1 MDLQK
6 QREGKRQL
14 KAEQYKKFKGNKKEG
29 QGFADKRKKK
39 VQYEYLKMLRKEKKK
54 RERTALPH
62 TSFEDTDM
70 TEEKIGKE
78 KKIEDSSSNT
88 YSKSQKQFSK
98 KKMDKEKKKKEVLK
112 QKREIESALT
122 KYKDKKSKQYK
133 KLCKKTYKGQPVMK
147 NQIEILLHKIQS
159 GIDQT

>member
-1 MDLQK
+1 MMIEKKNVCIYISLK
-6 QREGKRQL
+6 FQL
-14 KAEQYKKFKGNKKEG
+14 FFLG

-78 KKIEDSSSNT
+78 K
-88 YSKSQKQFSK
+88 
-98 KKMDKEKKKKEVLK
+98 
-112 QKREIESALT
+112 
-122 KYKDKKSKQYK
+122 
-133 KLCKKTYKGQPVMK
+133 
-147 NQIEILLHKIQS
+147 
-159 GIDQT
+159 